1 MNNKITEKWKPV
13 LNNIGINKNFEQYAL
28 YCEFY
33 KGDMYLPLS
42 LKILTKLDID
52 DFVISK
58 ELNDIKKISKTIAIQ
73 DVDTRK
79 SVLNNTINTTIDIC
93 IDYIKENLIDNKVFV
108 INELINN
115 INFSHKRNKIKI
127 DIELSV
133 DFK

>member
-1 MNNKITEKWKPV
+1 MENKITEKWKPV

-33 KGDMYLPLS
+33 KNIYLPLS

-52 DFVISK
+52 DVVISK
-58 ELNDIKKISKTIAIQ
+58 ELNDIRKISKTISIS
-73 DVDTRK
+73 DEDTKRSMISK
-79 SVLNNTINTTIDIC
+79 TNNIIIDMCIN
-93 IDYIKENLIDNKVFV
+93 YIKENLIDNKVFV
-108 INELINN
+108 INDLINKIN
-115 INFSHKRNKIKI
+115 ILQKRNRIKI